1 MLDIKPIPAIKPVVA
16 DAKPAGKNWK
26 GDGWRKARLESCNP
40 NPNPNPDPH
49 LHPRPLRAVL
59 RYTLVATVAW

>member
-16 DAKPAGKNWK
+16 DAKPPGKNWK

-40 NPNPNPDPH
+40 NPNPNPNP
-49 LHPRPLRAVL
+49 
-59 RYTLVATVAW
+59 